1 MEPSQ
6 SQKNIRPLSAR
17 KINTLKTGP
26 KKKPLKI
33 SDSNKMLKRISPK
46 IITPSLHESSTLK
59 NPLSTRTLSSEFT
72 LTPREINKA
81 LIKLEREHSDLLGL
95 YSKLSDDLLHLK
107 TLEKVERQKDKQ
119 IAQAKAKLQANIKEK
134 SQLQNSLR
142 ICESIF
148 KEFSKKMEKG
158 LLGDDERRML
168 ALQIEGFLKN
178 GERIENDEDSV
189 YLKELWELLPK
200 AERVL
205 SRITGK

>member
-1 MEPSQ
+1 
-6 SQKNIRPLSAR
+6 
-17 KINTLKTGP
+17 
-26 KKKPLKI
+26 
-33 SDSNKMLKRISPK
+33 MLKRISPK
-46 IITPSLHESSTLK
+46 ILTPALYESSTLK

-119 IAQAKAKLQANIKEK
+119 IAQAKAKILANNKEK
-134 SQLQNSLR
+134 SELQSSLR

-158 LLGDDERRML
+158 QLGDDERKML
-168 ALQIEGFLKN
+168 ALQIEGILKN
-178 GERIENDEDSV
+178 GFRMGNEEDCV
-189 YLKELWELLPK
+189 YLKELWDLLPK